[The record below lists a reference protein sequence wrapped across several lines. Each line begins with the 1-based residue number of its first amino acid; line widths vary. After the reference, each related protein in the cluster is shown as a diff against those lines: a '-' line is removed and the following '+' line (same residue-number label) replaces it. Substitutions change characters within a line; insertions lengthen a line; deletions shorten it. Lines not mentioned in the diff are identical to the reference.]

1 MTTLPQ
7 FLGLGGRTVTLAEN
21 FRIGIDAL
29 LAQKL
34 RSFLTTLGIIFGV
47 AAVISMTSIS
57 AGAQSEILDA
67 IQSLGVN
74 NIIVSILEPEDT
86 DLLLENRRTNPNW
99 LTLEDA
105 QAIRDLLTDAG
116 AVVPIRRV
124 EEKVHFP
131 VEGGSGIVGT
141 SPEFQTVFH
150 IRLIAGRFISDDD
163 VNSRAPVGVITETLR
178 RELFPLSNPLGQQ
191 VKVKKSWFTIIGVIE
206 PPLGGFTSAGLDL
219 PDMSDDVYIPLSTL
233 NARFAVKKTESPLEA
248 VVINIPNENKVRS
261 VANAA
266 ERIISRRHR
275 KAEDFQIIVPV
286 ELLEQSKQT
295 QRIFNI
301 VMGAIAS
308 ISLLVG
314 GIGIMNIMLSNV
326 VERTR
331 EIGIRRAMG
340 ARRSDVVSQFLLE
353 AILLSL
359 IGGIAGVVIGILM
372 AWGITQ
378 FAGWNTAIGP
388 MAVILAF
395 VVSATVGIVFGW
407 WPAKK
412 AAELDV
418 INALRY
424 E

>member
-275 KAEDFQIIVPV
+275 KAEDFQI
-286 ELLEQSKQT
+286 
-295 QRIFNI
+295 
-301 VMGAIAS
+301 
-308 ISLLVG
+308 
-314 GIGIMNIMLSNV
+314 
-326 VERTR
+326 
-331 EIGIRRAMG
+331 
-340 ARRSDVVSQFLLE
+340 
-353 AILLSL
+353 
-359 IGGIAGVVIGILM
+359 
-372 AWGITQ
+372 
-378 FAGWNTAIGP
+378 
-388 MAVILAF
+388 
-395 VVSATVGIVFGW
+395 
-407 WPAKK
+407 
-412 AAELDV
+412 
-418 INALRY
+418 
-424 E
+424 